1 MSELFA
7 KTPQGVAE
15 VEKRAA
21 GLTPRQRRVLIMID
35 GKRTVDELAAM
46 ALIEDLPGTLA
57 LLTEGGLIER
67 VATVAAVAAP
77 AAAVADPL
85 TEAPAFREVPA
96 TPSARDLDMARNF
109 ITNTLRTFCGPATHL
124 SIVEAVHAAKTHEE
138 MRAQF
143 MPWLEAIME
152 TRSGRGRAAEL
163 RAELLKVI

>member
-1 MSELFA
+1 MSEIHA
-7 KTPQGVAE
+7 KTPQGVEE

-35 GKRTVDELAAM
+35 GKRSVDELAAM
-46 ALIEDLPGTLA
+46 ALVEDLPGTLA
-57 LLTEGGLIER
+57 LLAEGGLIER

-77 AAAVADPL
+77 AAAADPL
-85 TEAPAFREVPA
+85 TEPPAFREVPA

-109 ITNTLRTFCGPATHL
+109 ITNTLRTFCGAATHL

-143 MPWLEAIME
+143 MPWLAAILE